1 MRARPWTSLFC
12 LGAGLAAA
20 SGFTG
25 PTRAKYRIDLRNEQ
39 VVDLSAMGQGEQR
52 VSFSLAAFVDATVA
66 DSAGGQ
72 TLGVVIDSLHPD
84 SAAQIP
90 PNMLEG
96 AKGATWRG
104 FVGSDGKLT
113 VLQKFAESPLTAGM
127 EGLLRR
133 FLPPRKSGMKQ
144 GDGWTD
150 TTDTADESANGS
162 LRMRTVTNYQVSTD
176 TYEGVKAFKV
186 AGASSNSMTG
196 SQQTPG
202 GEGSLEG
209 TGTGAI
215 AYFGATEGR
224 YLGSTGKNTQ
234 KMLASGAVGPT
245 PLPIT
250 VTSETTVTLLK

>member
-1 MRARPWTSLFC
+1 MPARPWTSLFC
-12 LGAGLAAA
+12 LAAGLAAA
-20 SGFTG
+20 SGATG
-25 PTRAKYRIDLRNEQ
+25 PSRAKYRIDLKNEQ

-52 VSFSLAAFVDATVA
+52 VSFSLAAFVDATVT

-72 TLGVVIDSLHPD
+72 TLGVVLDSLHPD
-84 SAAQIP
+84 SAGQIP
-90 PNMLEG
+90 ADMLQA
-96 AKGATWRG
+96 AKGASWRG
-104 FVGSDGKLT
+104 FVAPDGKLT
-113 VLQKFAESPLTAGM
+113 VLQKFAESPLTTGM

-133 FLPPRKSGMKQ
+133 FLPPRKSGIKE
-144 GDGWTD
+144 GAGWTD
-150 TTDTADESANGS
+150 TTDTADESANGTI
-162 LRMRTVTNYQVSTD
+162 RMRTVTNYQVSTE

-202 GEGSLEG
+202 GEVSLEG

-215 AYFGATEGR
+215 AYFVGTDGR
-224 YLGSTGKNTQ
+224 YLGSNGKTTQ